1 MSFTENL
8 KSNPPLIAVRI
19 GAGDL
24 LDLVK
29 KLPSYGFPV
38 R

>member
-8 KSNPPLIAVRI
+8 KSNPLLIALRI

-29 KLPSYGFPV
+29 SCHLMGFP
-38 R
+38 

>member
-1 MSFTENL
+1 MYFIGNL
-8 KSNPPLIAVRI
+8 KSNPLLIALRI